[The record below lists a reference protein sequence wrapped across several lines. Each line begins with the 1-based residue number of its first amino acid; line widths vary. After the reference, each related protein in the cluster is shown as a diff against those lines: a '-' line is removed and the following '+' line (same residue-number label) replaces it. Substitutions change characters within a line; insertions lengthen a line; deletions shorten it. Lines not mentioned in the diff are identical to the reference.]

1 MVDFMLSHIGIIP
14 DGNRRFAQKIG
25 TNLFEAYNAGF
36 KKSEEVFDWVLEIPT
51 ITRATVYALSTEN
64 FIRRTE
70 SEIKVLTEL
79 FDYYFRKLGDDK
91 KIHNNQVRVRIIGDT
106 IPIPALAPSIEYL
119 ENQTR
124 DYSKLNLNITLN
136 YGGRKEII
144 NAIKTLEEKG
154 INPSTLTEE
163 QFNKVLQEPN
173 NLDLLVRTGGMH
185 RLSNF
190 LSWQSAY
197 SELYFTETLWP
208 ELKKKE
214 FETAVD
220 FYNKSAK
227 NFGK

>member
-1 MVDFMLSHIGIIP
+1 MLSHIGIIP

-25 TNLFEAYNAGF
+25 TDLFEAYNAGF
-36 KKSEEVFDWVLEIPT
+36 KKAEDVFDWVLEVPT

-64 FIRRTE
+64 FKRRTE
-70 SEIKVLTEL
+70 DELKILTEL
-79 FDYYFRKLGDDK
+79 FNYYFRKLADDK
-91 KIHNNQVRVRIIGDT
+91 KIHNSQVRVRIIGDT
-106 IPIPALAPSIEYL
+106 TAVPALASSVEYL
-119 ENQTR
+119 ESQTK
-124 DYSKLNLNITLN
+124 DYSKFNLNITLN
-136 YGGRKEII
+136 YGGRKEIL
-144 NAIKTLEEKG
+144 NAIKKIESSG
-154 INPSTLTEE
+154 MDPSTLTEE
-163 QFNKVLQEPN
+163 QFNRLLLEPN

-214 FETAVD
+214 FESAVD
-220 FYNKSAK
+220 FYNKSTK